1 MKQGKKNVFFN
12 QMCKIVDNPYYYEN
26 FSKRLICIILHIKFP
41 SLFGGSC
48 LGGNCDREHHPWS
61 FGNRVTFSKIETL
74 FELFCGV
81 KIMNKNEQALLEKP
95 DVKKAEYMKKEAKD
109 VEVFVM
115 GKSYMVPAG
124 LTIMKALE
132 YAGYRFIRG
141 CGCRAGFCGACSTVY
156 RLEDEQKL
164 GFDLACQKL
173 VEDKM
178 YLVQLPFVPAAKAE
192 YDIEKLRPDESTLL
206 TMYPEIARCV
216 SCNTCTKSCPQDIE
230 VMKYIQNAIRGD
242 IAKCAEI
249 SFDCIQCGLCAMRC
263 PADIKHY
270 HVSQLARRL
279 RGKYIDTK
287 SKNLAKR
294 LKEIE
299 NKKYDGEIGKLMK
312 MAKKDIMKMY
322 SNRKI
327 EAEEAA
333 GDIGGD

>member
-1 MKQGKKNVFFN
+1 MSAKGQVL
-12 QMCKIVDNPYYYEN
+12 V
-26 FSKRLICIILHIKFP
+26 
-41 SLFGGSC
+41 
-48 LGGNCDREHHPWS
+48 
-61 FGNRVTFSKIETL
+61 
-74 FELFCGV
+74 
-81 KIMNKNEQALLEKP
+81 EKP
-95 DVKKAEYMKKEAKD
+95 NDKKAEDLQKNAGT
-109 VEVFVM
+109 VEVFIM
-115 GKSYMVPAG
+115 GKSYKVPAG

-132 YAGYRFIRG
+132 YAGYRYIRG

-156 RLEDEQKL
+156 RIEDEQKL
-164 GFDLACQKL
+164 GFDLACQKV

-192 YDIEKLRPDESTLL
+192 YDIEKLEPSDSILL

-230 VMKYIQNAIRGD
+230 VMKYIQMAIRGD
-242 IAKCAEI
+242 ISKCAEI

-279 RGKYIDTK
+279 RGKYIDPK

-299 NKKYDGEIGKLMK
+299 QRKYDDEIEKLMK
-312 MAKKDIMKMY
+312 ISKKEITELYK
-322 SNRKI
+322 NRKI
-327 EAEEAA
+327 EAEESA
-333 GDIGGD
+333 DIGGD

>member
-1 MKQGKKNVFFN
+1 MSKKSQVL
-12 QMCKIVDNPYYYEN
+12 V
-26 FSKRLICIILHIKFP
+26 
-41 SLFGGSC
+41 
-48 LGGNCDREHHPWS
+48 
-61 FGNRVTFSKIETL
+61 
-74 FELFCGV
+74 
-81 KIMNKNEQALLEKP
+81 EKAK
-95 DVKKAEYMKKEAKD
+95 DKKAAKVD
-109 VEVFVM
+109 EKTGELEVFIM
-115 GKSYMVPAG
+115 GKSYKVPTG
-124 LTIMKALE
+124 LTIMKAIE
-132 YAGYRFIRG
+132 YAGYRFIRS

-192 YDIEKLRPDESTLL
+192 YDIDKLKPTDSTLL
-206 TMYPEIARCV
+206 TIYPEIARCV

-230 VMKYIQNAIRGD
+230 TMKYIQMAVRGD

-279 RGKYIDTK
+279 RGKYIDK
-287 SKNLAKR
+287 RSKNLSNR

-299 NKKYDGEIGKLMK
+299 NRKYDKEIEKLI
-312 MAKKDIMKMY
+312 KKNKPELVKLY
-322 SNRKI
+322 SGRKI
-327 EAEEAA
+327 EAEE
-333 GDIGGD
+333 DSGGG

>member
-1 MKQGKKNVFFN
+1 MFYGDRSMSEKVK
-12 QMCKIVDNPYYYEN
+12 D
-26 FSKRLICIILHIKFP
+26 
-41 SLFGGSC
+41 GG
-48 LGGNCDREHHPWS
+48 
-61 FGNRVTFSKIETL
+61 
-74 FELFCGV
+74 
-81 KIMNKNEQALLEKP
+81 Q
-95 DVKKAEYMKKEAKD
+95 KAGE
-109 VEVFVM
+109 VEVFIM
-115 GKSYMVPAG
+115 GKSYKVPAG

-132 YAGYRFIRG
+132 FAGYRYVRG
-141 CGCRAGFCGACSTVY
+141 CGCRAGFCGACSTIY

-164 GFDLACQKL
+164 GFNLACQKV

-192 YDIEKLRPDESTLL
+192 YDIEKIKPTDSTLL
-206 TMYPEIARCV
+206 TIYPEIARCV

-230 VMKYIQNAIRGD
+230 VMKYIQMAVRGD

-279 RGKYIDTK
+279 RGKYIDPK

-299 NKKYDGEIGKLMK
+299 DKKYDSDVEKLIK
-312 MAKKDIMKMY
+312 MNRKDVIKLY
-322 SNRKI
+322 SNRKL
-327 EAEEAA
+327 ETGKT
-333 GDIGGD
+333 GD